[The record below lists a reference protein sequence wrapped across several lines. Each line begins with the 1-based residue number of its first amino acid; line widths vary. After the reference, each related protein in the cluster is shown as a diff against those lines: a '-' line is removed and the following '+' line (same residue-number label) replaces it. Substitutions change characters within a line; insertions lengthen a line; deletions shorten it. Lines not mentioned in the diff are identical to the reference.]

1 MLLLFHL
8 TLTFSWKTVLF
19 KAMKY
24 RSKMTSL
31 CFSLRAER
39 VVVADWMA
47 RACCSL
53 TNTERHSFNSFTS
66 RKQENNP
73 TSQYLAHSLL

>member
-31 CFSLRAER
+31 CLSLRAER
-39 VVVADWMA
+39 VVVADWIA

-53 TNTERHSFNSFTS
+53 TNTERHSFSSFTS
-66 RKQENNP
+66 RKQDKK
-73 TSQYLAHSLL
+73 TSNLSVSWA